1 MAIDLPFPSE
11 QPGGLAVRH
20 LVRFARRA
28 APPIA
33 TALAYVLAA
42 KVGAWLAFP
51 SAPVSALWAPNAILL
66 AALVLTRQE
75 RWWLYLLTV
84 LPFHFAVQLPDA
96 TIARVAIQF
105 GANAAEAVLGAWA
118 LVLLSPHPRRF
129 DRLRTVLVL
138 ILFAGVI
145 APLATSFLMVLAFSL
160 ADIEADFWLTVVVR
174 TITNTF
180 AIVALVPLIV
190 HAVTDLRSGRRQVP
204 LWNIVEAAAL
214 AIALA
219 AVCAL
224 VFAIPAGER
233 QPSVAWLFAPLPI
246 LAWATI
252 RFRVVGAC
260 SAALVVGAIST
271 WGVLNGHGPFDV
283 ANPIENAL
291 SLVSFH
297 VVICVTFVLCAA
309 LLEEWRHATRALASS
324 EARFRNIF
332 EHNII
337 PTAIWHGGLKIT
349 DANDAFLKLTGYGR
363 EEIAGGAV
371 AIDQLAAG
379 FSAGG
384 GDTGVAEA
392 ELRLPGGQLVPVVLG
407 QARFDEGDGGVLYA
421 FDLSP
426 FRSAEAGRVRAEGLH
441 AAVLGSVHDQIA
453 VLDGNGTLIEIN
465 ESWLRAVQLSHPAR
479 FDRVLAGD
487 SYLGAAA
494 RAAESGDRAAGE
506 HLNALQSVLE
516 GRETRCQ
523 FEYTEPAGMEQAW
536 IEVSIEK
543 LRRPEGGAVVTRAD
557 ISARKRAEHE
567 ARVQQQQLTH
577 LGRAA
582 VLGQL
587 SGAFAHEL
595 NQPLTSILG
604 NAEAALRLIDNGE
617 ADFAEL
623 REILRDIVHDDL
635 RAAQVIDRLRALLE
649 KGEMLRRPVDLGA
662 TVREVLEIAKSELIT
677 RHVRV
682 TVDLDPNLPVVM
694 ADRVQMQQ
702 ILLNLLMNACEAM
715 GGLPVAERK
724 VRLATRYSPAE
735 SCVQVTV
742 EDGGCGIP
750 AGDLERIFQPF
761 VTSKSSG
768 MGMGLA
774 ICRSVAESH
783 RGRLWAESEGCG
795 ATFYLQVP
803 MGGSLA

>member
-1 MAIDLPFPSE
+1 MAIVLPLPSE
-11 QPGGLAVRH
+11 QPGGQAVRR
-20 LVRFARRA
+20 LITFARQS

-51 SAPVSALWAPNAILL
+51 AAPVSALWAPNAILL
-66 AALVLTRQE
+66 AALLLTRRE
-75 RWWLYLLTV
+75 RWWIYLLTV
-84 LPFHFAVQLPDA
+84 LPFHFLVQLPDA
-96 TIARVAIQF
+96 PLARVAIQYA
-105 GANAAEAVLGAWA
+105 ANAAEAVLGAWA
-118 LVLLSPHPRRF
+118 LVQLCPHPRRF

-138 ILFAGVI
+138 ILFAGLI
-145 APLATSFLMVLAFSL
+145 APLVTSLLMVLAFIL
-160 ADIEADFWLTVVVR
+160 AGISADFWLTVVVR

-190 HAVTDLRSGRRQVP
+190 HAATGLRGGPRQVP
-204 LWNIVEAAAL
+204 VWHLIEAAVL
-214 AIALA
+214 ATTLA
-219 AVCAL
+219 AVCVL
-224 VFAIPAGER
+224 VFAIPSGER
-233 QPSVAWLFAPLPI
+233 RPSVAWLFAPLPL

-252 RFRVVGAC
+252 RFRVAGAC

-271 WGVLNGHGPFDV
+271 WGVLNGHGPFDIE
-283 ANPIENAL
+283 NPIENAL
-291 SLVSFH
+291 SLVAFH

-309 LLEEWRHATRALASS
+309 LLEEWRHATGALAAS
-324 EARFRNIF
+324 EARFRSIF

-337 PTAIWHGGLKIT
+337 PTAIWHGGLRIT
-349 DANDAFLKLTGYGR
+349 DANEAFFKLTGYGR
-363 EEIAGGAV
+363 EDIAGGAL
-371 AIDQLAAG
+371 AIDELAAG
-379 FSAGG
+379 LP
-384 GDTGVAEA
+384 TGERETQVAEG
-392 ELRLPGGQLVPVVLG
+392 ELTLPGGHRVPVVLG

-421 FDLSP
+421 LDLSP
-426 FRSAEAGRVRAEGLH
+426 FRSAEAGRVRAESLH

-453 VLDGNGTLIEIN
+453 VLDGNGTLIEVN
-465 ESWLRAVQLSHPAR
+465 ESWLRAVQLAHPAR

-487 SYLGAAA
+487 SYLGACL
-494 RAAESGDRAAGE
+494 RAVEAGDRAASE
-506 HLNALQSVLE
+506 HLAALRSVLD
-516 GRETRCQ
+516 GRETRCH

-543 LRRPEGGAVVTRAD
+543 LRRPEGGAVVTRTD

-567 ARVQQQQLTH
+567 ARIQQQQLTH

-662 TVREVLEIAKSELIT
+662 TVREVLDIAKSELIT

-682 TVDLDPNLPVVM
+682 TAQLDPGLPVVM

-724 VRLATRYSPAE
+724 VRLATRHLPEE

-742 EDGGCGIP
+742 ADSGCGIP
-750 AGDLERIFQPF
+750 PGDLERIFQPF
-761 VTSKSSG
+761 VTTKSSG

-783 RGRLWAESEGCG
+783 RGRLWAESDGHG
-795 ATFYLQVP
+795 ATFHLQVP
-803 MGGSLA
+803 AGGGLA

>member
-11 QPGGLAVRH
+11 QPGGQAVRR
-20 LVRFARRA
+20 LVAFAQQA

-42 KVGAWLAFP
+42 KLGAWLAFP

-66 AALVLTRQE
+66 AALLLTRRE
-75 RWWLYLLTV
+75 RWWIYLLTV
-84 LPFHFAVQLPDA
+84 LPFHLLVQLPD
-96 TIARVAIQF
+96 TPLSQVAIQYA
-105 GANAAEAVLGAWA
+105 ANAAEAVLGAWA
-118 LVLLSPHPRRF
+118 LIQLSPHPRRF

-145 APLATSFLMVLAFSL
+145 APLVTSLFMVLAFSL
-160 ADIEADFWLTVVVR
+160 AGIEADFWLTVVVR

-190 HAVTDLRSGRRQVP
+190 HAVTGLRSGPRQVP
-204 LWNIVEAAAL
+204 LWHIIEAAAL

-219 AVCAL
+219 AICTL
-224 VFAIPAGER
+224 VFAVPTGER

-252 RFRVVGAC
+252 RFRVAGAC

-271 WGVLNGHGPFDV
+271 WGVLNGHGPFDIE
-283 ANPIENAL
+283 NPIENAL
-291 SLVSFH
+291 SLVAFH

-309 LLEEWRHATRALASS
+309 LLEEWRHATHALGAS
-324 EARFRNIF
+324 EARFRSIF

-337 PTAIWHGGLKIT
+337 PTAIWRRGLAIT
-349 DANDAFLKLTGYGR
+349 DANEAFLKLTGYR
-363 EEIAGGAV
+363 RDEIAGGALS
-371 AIDQLAAG
+371 INELAAG
-379 FSAGG
+379 IPEVDGE
-384 GDTGVAEA
+384 TRVAEA
-392 ELRLPGGQLVPVVLG
+392 ELTLPGGQRVPVVLG

-421 FDLSP
+421 LDLSP

-453 VLDGNGTLIEIN
+453 VLDGSGTLIEVN
-465 ESWLRAVQLSHPAR
+465 ESWLRAVQLAHPAR

-487 SYLGAAA
+487 NYLGACA
-494 RAAESGDRAAGE
+494 RAAESGDRAADE
-506 HLNALQSVLE
+506 HLTALQSVLE
-516 GRETRCQ
+516 GRETRCHL
-523 FEYTEPAGMEQAW
+523 EYTEPAGMEQAW

-543 LRRPEGGAVVTRAD
+543 LRRPEGGAVVTRTD

-567 ARVQQQQLTH
+567 ARIQQQQLTH

-604 NAEAALRLIDNGE
+604 NAEAALRLLDNGE
-617 ADFAEL
+617 ADLAEL
-623 REILRDIVHDDL
+623 REILRDIVHDDV

-649 KGEMLRRPVDLGA
+649 KGEMMRRPVDLGA

-682 TVDLDPNLPVVM
+682 AVDLDPGLPVVM
-694 ADRVQMQQ
+694 ADHVQMQQ

-715 GGLPVAERK
+715 GGLPVADRK
-724 VRLATRYSPAE
+724 VRLATRYVPE
-735 SCVQVTV
+735 DSCVQVTV
-742 EDGGCGIP
+742 ADSGCGIP
-750 AGDLERIFQPF
+750 QADLERIFQPF
-761 VTSKSSG
+761 VTTKSSG

-774 ICRSVAESH
+774 ICRSVVESH
-783 RGRLWAESEGCG
+783 RGRLWAESDGLG
-795 ATFYLQVP
+795 ATLHLQVP
-803 MGGSLA
+803 IGGALA